1 MCSNVGQVAPGS
13 KSRGCYEAVTCPEGA
28 CRILSMMLSR
38 WLSSSAA
45 ARISHAPRYPTST
58 TATIA
63 SRCSWSVRG
72 RRGAETPGGDP
83 FRALAGPTLGR
94 GEKRGGA
101 GWTVATGPS
110 YNRRALA
117 TSIGREPVADQA
129 SAWRPGNEAAHSHE
143 GAGTAVI
150 VAGCPGTTHRLKGSY
165 LYEPENRYQSGD
177 RLLWRHGRRFARA
190 PGRFHVEGCGLFI
203 YVHDREGE
211 QHDSHAQLAGV
222 VLPDVGAV
230 MVGGAQWRG
239 RRTGGASG
247 RRLTTT
253 GTDNLCYPYP

>member
-1 MCSNVGQVAPGS
+1 MQQARGVESLAAVAGAGRVEPGSFTPIVYGRHVLECRAGAPGS
-13 KSRGCYEAVTCPEGA
+13 KAGVLRGRDLPGGCLPRPG
-28 CRILSMMLSR
+28 
-38 WLSSSAA
+38 SAMPQGTPP
-45 ARISHAPRYPTST
+45 APRQRSLP
-58 TATIA
+58 AA
-63 SRCSWSVRG
+63 HGSVRG

-165 LYEPENRYQSGD
+165 LYEPENRYQSCD
-177 RLLWRHGRRFARA
+177 RLWRHGRRFRSGTGKVPRGGLRA
-190 PGRFHVEGCGLFI
+190 
-203 YVHDREGE
+203 VHLR
-211 QHDSHAQLAGV
+211 AQ
-222 VLPDVGAV
+222 P
-230 MVGGAQWRG
+230 
-239 RRTGGASG
+239 
-247 RRLTTT
+247 
-253 GTDNLCYPYP
+253 

>member
-1 MCSNVGQVAPGS
+1 
-13 KSRGCYEAVTCPEGA
+13 
-28 CRILSMMLSR
+28 MMLSR

-63 SRCSWSVRG
+63 SRCS
-72 RRGAETPGGDP
+72 
-83 FRALAGPTLGR
+83 
-94 GEKRGGA
+94 
-101 GWTVATGPS
+101 WTVATGPS

-165 LYEPENRYQSGD
+165 LYEPENRYQSCD
-177 RLLWRHGRRFARA
+177 RLWRHGRRFRSGTGKVPRGGLRA
-190 PGRFHVEGCGLFI
+190 
-203 YVHDREGE
+203 VHLR
-211 QHDSHAQLAGV
+211 AQ
-222 VLPDVGAV
+222 P
-230 MVGGAQWRG
+230 
-239 RRTGGASG
+239 
-247 RRLTTT
+247 
-253 GTDNLCYPYP
+253 